1 MSQTPITVTYSLE
14 EVLKQINSKLDTLQK
29 DVNDF
34 RIETKVAIES
44 LKGDIKTLDTEVAS
58 IEEDVKELKGSSK
71 AQIWTLI
78 GILIT
83 AFGGFLVA
91 VGRLVISGNI

>member
-14 EVLKQINSKLDTLQK
+14 EVLKQINGKLDILQK
-29 DVNDF
+29 DVND
-34 RIETKVAIES
+34 
-44 LKGDIKTLDTEVAS
+44 LKIGQVRLEENLTGEIKFLDAEVKGVKEDI
-58 IEEDVKELKGSSK
+58 KELKGSSK

-83 AFGGFLVA
+83 AVGGFLVP
-91 VGRLVISGNI
+91 VGRLVISGNP